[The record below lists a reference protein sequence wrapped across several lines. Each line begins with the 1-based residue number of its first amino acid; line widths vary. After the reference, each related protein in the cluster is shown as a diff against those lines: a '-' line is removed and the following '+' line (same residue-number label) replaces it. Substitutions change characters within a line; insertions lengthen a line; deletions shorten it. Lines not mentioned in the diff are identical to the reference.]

1 MQEQNKLKFLEYITN
16 KRTKKG
22 DKLTDNTIKSYT
34 NQYNTLFK
42 TFRTDKPNFVNNPEN
57 VFKVLEKEFSNIGTL
72 KLKINIVILILDVF
86 FTDNK
91 NYTENKK
98 IYTEYLTNI
107 WNLIKEQ
114 EATAEPTEKQ
124 VERSLTKEQN
134 DLIISMLLKKVKYS
148 IKTPEDLEILKQ
160 LIVYLIYDT
169 HKLRGDLGVSRL
181 ILNTDK
187 EFNNMTD
194 NTNYIVIDKDKKEVY
209 YYQVNYKTKNTYKDN
224 KIKLNDE
231 IYKYIVKLF
240 NYYTKLKIKKKW
252 FLYQK
257 DLKTLKPFNQDNF
270 SKFYLNIGLSTIGK
284 ITSLQINRTQ
294 DASENINEI
303 EIIKSKSKNQNHS
316 INTHINT
323 YAKKGLPSKN

>member
-1 MQEQNKLKFLEYITN
+1 MQRQNQLKFLEYITN
-16 KRTKKG
+16 KRTKIG
-22 DKLTDNTIKSYT
+22 NKLTDNTIKSYT
-34 NQYNTLFK
+34 NNYNTLLK
-42 TFRTDKPNFVNNPEN
+42 TFKTDKPNFVNNPEN

-72 KLKINIVILILDVF
+72 KLKINVVILILDVF
-86 FTDNK
+86 YSDSK

-98 IYTEYLTNI
+98 IYTDYLTNI

-124 VERSLTKEQN
+124 VNRSLTKEQN
-134 DLIISMLLKKVKYS
+134 DLIISILLKKVKYS

-187 EFNNMTD
+187 EFNNMAD
-194 NTNYIVIDKDKKEVY
+194 NTNYIVIDKVKKEVY
-209 YYQVNYKTKNTYKDN
+209 YYQVNYKTKNAYKEN
-224 KIKLNDE
+224 KITLNNE
-231 IYKYIVKLF
+231 IYKYILKLF
-240 NYYTKLKIKKKW
+240 NYYNKLKIKKKW

-257 DLKTLKPFNQDNF
+257 DLIKPMNQDNF
-270 SKFYLNIGLSTIGK
+270 SKFYLNIGKSTIGK

-294 DASENINEI
+294 DASEDI
-303 EIIKSKSKNQNHS
+303 EAIETIKNKSINQNHS
-316 INTHINT
+316 MNTHIKT

>member
-1 MQEQNKLKFLEYITN
+1 MN
-16 KRTKKG
+16 
-22 DKLTDNTIKSYT
+22 
-34 NQYNTLFK
+34 
-42 TFRTDKPNFVNNPEN
+42 
-57 VFKVLEKEFSNIGTL
+57 
-72 KLKINIVILILDVF
+72 
-86 FTDNK
+86 
-91 NYTENKK
+91 
-98 IYTEYLTNI
+98 
-107 WNLIKEQ
+107 
-114 EATAEPTEKQ
+114 
-124 VERSLTKEQN
+124 RSLTKEEN
-134 DLIISMLLKKVKYS
+134 ELIISTLLKKVKYS

-187 EFNNMTD
+187 EFNNMID
-194 NTNYIVIDKDKKEVY
+194 NTNYIVIDKVKKEVY

-240 NYYTKLKIKKKW
+240 NYYNKLKIKKKW

-257 DLKTLKPFNQDNF
+257 DLIKPMNQDNF
-270 SKFYLNIGLSTIGK
+270 SKFYLNIGKSTIGK
-284 ITSLQINRTQ
+284 ITSLQINRIQ
-294 DASENINEI
+294 DSSEDIEAI

-323 YAKKGLPSKN
+323 YAKKGLPKKQ

>member
-1 MQEQNKLKFLEYITN
+1 MQRQNQIKFIEYITN

-34 NQYNTLFK
+34 NQYNTLLK
-42 TFRTDKPNFVNNPEN
+42 TFKTDKPNFVNNPEN

-72 KLKINIVILILDVF
+72 KLKINVVLIILEVF

-124 VERSLTKEQN
+124 VNRSLTKEEN
-134 DLIISMLLKKVKYS
+134 DLIISTLLKKVKYS

-187 EFNNMTD
+187 EFNNMAD
-194 NTNYIVIDKDKKEVY
+194 NTNYIVIDKVKKEVY

-224 KIKLNDE
+224 KIKLNNE

-257 DLKTLKPFNQDNF
+257 DLKNLKPFNHDNF
-270 SKFYLNIGLSTIGK
+270 SKFYSNIGLSTIGK
-284 ITSLQINRTQ
+284 NTSLQINRTQ

-303 EIIKSKSKNQNHS
+303 ELIKSKSKSQNHS
-316 INTHINT
+316 LNTHINT

>member
-1 MQEQNKLKFLEYITN
+1 MQRQNQIKFLEYITN

-34 NQYNTLFK
+34 NQYNTLLKTFK
-42 TFRTDKPNFVNNPEN
+42 TDKVNFVNNPEN
-57 VFKVLEKEFSNIGTL
+57 VFKVLEKEFTNIGTL
-72 KLKINIVILILDVF
+72 KLKINVVILILDVF

-98 IYTEYLTNI
+98 IYTDYLTNI

-114 EATAEPTEKQ
+114 EEKAEPTQKQ
-124 VERSLTKEQN
+124 LDRSLTKEEN
-134 DLIISMLLKKVKYS
+134 ELIISTLLKKVKYS
-148 IKTPEDLEILKQ
+148 IKTPEDLEVLKKT
-160 LIVYLIYDT
+160 IIYLIYNS
-169 HKLRGDLGVSRL
+169 HKMRGDLGVSRF

-187 EFNNMTD
+187 EFNNMVD
-194 NTNYIVIDKDKKEVY
+194 NTNYIVIDKVKKEVY

-240 NYYTKLKIKKKW
+240 NYYNKLKIKKKW

-257 DLKTLKPFNQDNF
+257 DLKTPFNQDNF
-270 SKFYLNIGLSTIGK
+270 SKFYLNIGKSTIGK

-303 EIIKSKSKNQNHS
+303 EIIKNKSKNQNHS
-316 INTHINT
+316 LNTHINT

>member
-22 DKLTDNTIKSYT
+22 DKLTDNTIKSYN
-34 NQYNTLFK
+34 NQYNTLLKTFK
-42 TFRTDKPNFVNNPEN
+42 TDKVNFVNNPDN

-72 KLKINIVILILDVF
+72 KLKINVVILILDVF

-124 VERSLTKEQN
+124 VNRSLTKEEN
-134 DLIISMLLKKVKYS
+134 DLIISTLLKKVKYS

-194 NTNYIVIDKDKKEVY
+194 NTNYIVIDKVKKEVY

-224 KIKLNDE
+224 KIKLNNE
-231 IYKYIVKLF
+231 IYKYIVKLY
-240 NYYTKLKIKKKW
+240 NYYNKLKIKKKW

-257 DLKTLKPFNQDNF
+257 DLKNLKPFNQDNF

-303 EIIKSKSKNQNHS
+303 EIIKNKSKNQNHS
-316 INTHINT
+316 LNTHINT

>member
-1 MQEQNKLKFLEYITN
+1 MQRQNQLKFLEYITN
-16 KRTKKG
+16 KKTKKG
-22 DKLTDNTIKSYT
+22 DKLTDNTIKSYN

-42 TFRTDKPNFVNNPEN
+42 SFKTDKPNFVNNPEN

-72 KLKINIVILILDVF
+72 KLKINVVLIILEVF

-114 EATAEPTEKQ
+114 EATAEPTQKQ
-124 VERSLTKEQN
+124 VERSLTKEENQT
-134 DLIISMLLKKVKYS
+134 IISTLLKKVKYS

-169 HKLRGDLGVSRL
+169 HKLRGDLGVSRF

-194 NTNYIVIDKDKKEVY
+194 NTNYIVINKVKREVY
-209 YYQVNYKTKNTYKDN
+209 Y
-224 KIKLNDE
+224 
-231 IYKYIVKLF
+231 
-240 NYYTKLKIKKKW
+240 
-252 FLYQK
+252 
-257 DLKTLKPFNQDNF
+257 
-270 SKFYLNIGLSTIGK
+270 
-284 ITSLQINRTQ
+284 
-294 DASENINEI
+294 
-303 EIIKSKSKNQNHS
+303 
-316 INTHINT
+316 
-323 YAKKGLPSKN
+323 

>member
-16 KRTKKG
+16 KKTKKG
-22 DKLTDNTIKSYT
+22 DKLTDNTIKSYN

-42 TFRTDKPNFVNNPEN
+42 TFRTDKPNFVNNPEH

-72 KLKINIVILILDVF
+72 KLKINVVILILDVF
-86 FTDNK
+86 YSDSK
-91 NYTENKK
+91 KYTENKK

-114 EATAEPTEKQ
+114 EATAEPTQKQ
-124 VERSLTKEQN
+124 LTRSLTKEEN
-134 DLIISMLLKKVKYS
+134 DLIISTLLKKVKYS

-160 LIVYLIYDT
+160 LIVYLIYDKF
-169 HKLRGDLGVSRL
+169 KLRGDLGVSRL
-181 ILNTDK
+181 ILKIDK

-257 DLKTLKPFNQDNF
+257 DLIKPMNQDNF
-270 SKFYLNIGLSTIGK
+270 SKFYLNIGKIIGK

>member
-1 MQEQNKLKFLEYITN
+1 MQRQNQIKFLEYITN
-16 KRTKKG
+16 KRTKTG
-22 DKLTDNTIKSYT
+22 DKLTDNTIKSYS
-34 NQYNTLFK
+34 NQYNTLLKTFK
-42 TFRTDKPNFVNNPEN
+42 TDKVNFVNNPDN
-57 VFKVLEKEFSNIGTL
+57 VFKVLEKEFTNIGTL
-72 KLKINIVILILDVF
+72 KLKINVVILILDVF
-86 FTDNK
+86 YSDNK

-98 IYTEYLTNI
+98 IYTDYLTNI

-114 EATAEPTEKQ
+114 EEKAEPTQKQ
-124 VERSLTKEQN
+124 LDRSLTKEEN
-134 DLIISMLLKKVKYS
+134 ELIISTLLKKVKYS
-148 IKTPEDLEILKQ
+148 IKTPEDLEVLKKT
-160 LIVYLIYDT
+160 IIYLIYNS
-169 HKLRGDLGVSRL
+169 HKMRGDLGVSRF

-187 EFNNMTD
+187 EFNNMVD
-194 NTNYIVIDKDKKEVY
+194 NTNYIVIDKVKKEVY

-240 NYYTKLKIKKKW
+240 NYYNKLKIKKKW

-257 DLKTLKPFNQDNF
+257 DLKTPFNQDNF
-270 SKFYLNIGLSTIGK
+270 SKFYSNIGKSTIGK

-303 EIIKSKSKNQNHS
+303 EIIKNKSKNQNHS
-316 INTHINT
+316 LNTHINT

>member
-1 MQEQNKLKFLEYITN
+1 MQRQNQIKFLEYITN

-34 NQYNTLFK
+34 NQYNTLLKTFK
-42 TFRTDKPNFVNNPEN
+42 TDKVNFVNNPEN
-57 VFKVLEKEFSNIGTL
+57 VFKVLEKEFTNIGTL
-72 KLKINIVILILDVF
+72 KLKINVVILILDVF

-98 IYTEYLTNI
+98 IYTDYLTNI

-114 EATAEPTEKQ
+114 EEKAEPTQKQ
-124 VERSLTKEQN
+124 LDRSLTKEEN
-134 DLIISMLLKKVKYS
+134 ELIISTLLKKVKYS
-148 IKTPEDLEILKQ
+148 IKTPEDLEVLKKT
-160 LIVYLIYDT
+160 IIYLIYNS
-169 HKLRGDLGVSRL
+169 HKMRGDLGVSRF

-187 EFNNMTD
+187 EFNNMVD
-194 NTNYIVIDKDKKEVY
+194 NTNYIVIDKVKKEVY

-240 NYYTKLKIKKKW
+240 NYYNKLKIKKKW

-257 DLKTLKPFNQDNF
+257 DLKTPFNQDNF
-270 SKFYLNIGLSTIGK
+270 SKFYSNIGKSTIGK

-303 EIIKSKSKNQNHS
+303 EIIKNKSKNQNHS
-316 INTHINT
+316 LNTHINT

>member
-1 MQEQNKLKFLEYITN
+1 MQRQNQLKFLEYITN
-16 KRTKKG
+16 KRTKRG

-34 NQYNTLFK
+34 NQYNTLLKSFK
-42 TFRTDKPNFVNNPEN
+42 TDKVNFVNNPDN

-72 KLKINIVILILDVF
+72 KLKINVIILILDVF
-86 FTDNK
+86 YSDSK

-98 IYTEYLTNI
+98 IYTDYLTNI

-124 VERSLTKEQN
+124 VNRSLTKEEN
-134 DLIISMLLKKVKYS
+134 DLIISTLLKKVKYS

-160 LIVYLIYDT
+160 LIIYLIYNT
-169 HKLRGDLGVSRL
+169 FKMRGDLAVSRF

-187 EFNNMTD
+187 EFNNMVD
-194 NTNYIVIDKDKKEVY
+194 NTNYIVIDKVKKEVY

-231 IYKYIVKLF
+231 IYKYILKLF
-240 NYYTKLKIKKKW
+240 NYYTKMKIKKKW

-257 DLKTLKPFNQDNF
+257 DLKNPKPFNQDNF
-270 SKFYLNIGLSTIGK
+270 SKFYLNIGKETIGK

-303 EIIKSKSKNQNHS
+303 EIIKNKSKNQNHS
-316 INTHINT
+316 VNTHIRT

>member
-1 MQEQNKLKFLEYITN
+1 MQRQNQIKFLEYITN

-34 NQYNTLFK
+34 NQYNTLLKTFK
-42 TFRTDKPNFVNNPEN
+42 TDKVNFVNNPEN

-72 KLKINIVILILDVF
+72 KLKINVVILILDVF
-86 FTDNK
+86 YSDSK

-98 IYTEYLTNI
+98 IYTDYLTNI

-114 EATAEPTEKQ
+114 EATAEPTQKQ
-124 VERSLTKEQN
+124 VERSLTKEEN
-134 DLIISMLLKKVKYS
+134 DLIISTLLKKVKYS

-187 EFNNMTD
+187 EFNNMVD
-194 NTNYIVIDKDKKEVY
+194 NTNYIVIDKVKKEVY
-209 YYQVNYKTKNTYKDN
+209 YYQVNYKTKNTYKEN

-231 IYKYIVKLF
+231 IYKYIVKLY
-240 NYYTKLKIKKKW
+240 NYYNKLKIKKKW

-257 DLKTLKPFNQDNF
+257 DLKTPFNQDNF
-270 SKFYLNIGLSTIGK
+270 SKFYSNIGKSTIGK

-303 EIIKSKSKNQNHS
+303 EIIKNKSKNQNHS

>member
-1 MQEQNKLKFLEYITN
+1 MQRQNQLKFLEYITN

-22 DKLTDNTIKSYT
+22 DKLTDNTIKSYN

-124 VERSLTKEQN
+124 LTRSLTKEEN
-134 DLIISMLLKKVKYS
+134 DLIISTLLKKVKYS

-181 ILNTDK
+181 ILKTDK
-187 EFNNMTD
+187 EFNNMID

-231 IYKYIVKLF
+231 IYKYILKLF

-257 DLKTLKPFNQDNF
+257 DLKTPFNQDNF
-270 SKFYLNIGLSTIGK
+270 SKFYLNIGKDTIGK

-294 DASENINEI
+294 DASEDI
-303 EIIKSKSKNQNHS
+303 EAIETIKNKSKNQNHS
-316 INTHINT
+316 MNTHIKT

>member
-1 MQEQNKLKFLEYITN
+1 MQRQNQIKFLEYITN
-16 KRTKKG
+16 KKTKKG
-22 DKLTDNTIKSYT
+22 DKLTDNTIKSYN

-42 TFRTDKPNFVNNPEN
+42 SFKTDKPNFVNNPEN

-72 KLKINIVILILDVF
+72 KLKINVVLIILEVF

-114 EATAEPTEKQ
+114 EATAEPTQKQ
-124 VERSLTKEQN
+124 VERSLTKEENQT
-134 DLIISMLLKKVKYS
+134 IISTLLKKVKYS

-169 HKLRGDLGVSRL
+169 HKLRGDLGVSRF

-194 NTNYIVIDKDKKEVY
+194 NTNYIVIDKVKKEVY
-209 YYQVNYKTKNTYKDN
+209 YYQVNYKTKNAYKEN
-224 KIKLNDE
+224 KITLNNE
-231 IYKYIVKLF
+231 IYKYILKLF
-240 NYYTKLKIKKKW
+240 NYYTKMKIKKKW

-257 DLKTLKPFNQDNF
+257 DLIKPMNQDNF
-270 SKFYLNIGLSTIGK
+270 SKFYLNIGKSTIGK

-294 DASENINEI
+294 DASEDI
-303 EIIKSKSKNQNHS
+303 EAIETMKNKSKNQNHS

>member
-1 MQEQNKLKFLEYITN
+1 MQEQNKIKFLEYITN

-22 DKLTDNTIKSYT
+22 DKLTDNTIKSYN

-57 VFKVLEKEFSNIGTL
+57 VFNVLEKEFSNIGTL
-72 KLKINIVILILDVF
+72 KLKINVVILILDVF
-86 FTDNK
+86 YSYNK
-91 NYTENKK
+91 NYTKNKK
-98 IYTEYLTNI
+98 IYTDYLTNI

-124 VERSLTKEQN
+124 VNRSITKTEN
-134 DLIISMLLKKVKYS
+134 DLIISTLLKKVKYS

-187 EFNNMTD
+187 EFNNMVD
-194 NTNYIVIDKDKKEVY
+194 NTNYIVIDKKDKKEVY
-209 YYQVNYKTKNTYKDN
+209 YYQVNYKTKNTYKEN

-231 IYKYIVKLF
+231 IYKYILKLF
-240 NYYTKLKIKKKW
+240 NYYTKMKIKKKW

-257 DLKTLKPFNQDNF
+257 DLIKPMNQDNF
-270 SKFYLNIGLSTIGK
+270 SKFYLNIGKSTIGK

-294 DASENINEI
+294 DASEDI
-303 EIIKSKSKNQNHS
+303 EAIETMKNKSKNQNHS

>member
-22 DKLTDNTIKSYT
+22 DKLTDNTIKSYN
-34 NQYNTLFK
+34 NQYNTLLKTFK
-42 TFRTDKPNFVNNPEN
+42 TDKVNFVNNPDN

-72 KLKINIVILILDVF
+72 KLKINVVILILDVF

-114 EATAEPTEKQ
+114 EATAEPTQKQ
-124 VERSLTKEQN
+124 IDRSLTKEEN
-134 DLIISMLLKKVKYS
+134 ELIISTLLKKVKYS

-194 NTNYIVIDKDKKEVY
+194 NTNYIVIDKVKKEVY

-224 KIKLNDE
+224 KIKLNNE
-231 IYKYIVKLF
+231 IYKYIVKLY
-240 NYYTKLKIKKKW
+240 NYYNKLKIKKKW

-257 DLKTLKPFNQDNF
+257 DLKNLKPFNQDNF

-303 EIIKSKSKNQNHS
+303 EIIKNKSKNQNHS
-316 INTHINT
+316 LNTHINT

>member
-34 NQYNTLFK
+34 NQYNTLLKSFK
-42 TFRTDKPNFVNNPEN
+42 TDKVNFVNNPEN

-72 KLKINIVILILDVF
+72 KLKINVVILILDVF
-86 FTDNK
+86 YSDSK

>member
-1 MQEQNKLKFLEYITN
+1 MQEQNKIKFLEYITN

-22 DKLTDNTIKSYT
+22 DKLTDNTIKSYN

-72 KLKINIVILILDVF
+72 KLKINVVILILDVF
-86 FTDNK
+86 YSDSK

-98 IYTEYLTNI
+98 IYTDYLTNI

-114 EATAEPTEKQ
+114 EATAEPTQKQ
-124 VERSLTKEQN
+124 VERSLTKEEN
-134 DLIISMLLKKVKYS
+134 DLIISTLLKKVKYS

-181 ILNTDK
+181 ILKTDK
-187 EFNNMTD
+187 EFNNMVN

-209 YYQVNYKTKNTYKDN
+209 YYQVNYKTKSAYKDN
-224 KIKLNDE
+224 KITLNNE
-231 IYKYIVKLF
+231 IYKYILKLF
-240 NYYTKLKIKKKW
+240 NYYTKMKIKKKW

-257 DLKTLKPFNQDNF
+257 DLIKPMNQDNF

-294 DASENINEI
+294 DASEDI
-303 EIIKSKSKNQNHS
+303 EAIETIKNKSINQNHS
-316 INTHINT
+316 MNTHIKT

>member
-16 KRTKKG
+16 KRTKNG
-22 DKLTDNTIKSYT
+22 DKLTDNTIKSYN

-42 TFRTDKPNFVNNPEN
+42 TFKTDKTNFVNNPEN

-72 KLKINIVILILDVF
+72 KLKINVVILILDVF
-86 FTDNK
+86 YSDSK
-91 NYTENKK
+91 KYTENKK

-124 VERSLTKEQN
+124 VNRSLTKEEN
-134 DLIISMLLKKVKYS
+134 ELIISTLLKKVKYS

-160 LIVYLIYDT
+160 LIVYLIYDKF
-169 HKLRGDLGVSRL
+169 KLRGDLGVSRL
-181 ILNTDK
+181 ILKTDK
-187 EFNNMTD
+187 EFNNMND

-209 YYQVNYKTKNTYKDN
+209 YYQVNYKTKNAYKEN
-224 KIKLNDE
+224 KITLNNE

-240 NYYTKLKIKKKW
+240 NYYNKLKIKKKW

-270 SKFYLNIGLSTIGK
+270 SKFYLNIGKIIGK

>member
-1 MQEQNKLKFLEYITN
+1 MQQQNQIKFLEYITN
-16 KRTKKG
+16 KKTKKG
-22 DKLTDNTIKSYT
+22 DKLTDNTIKSYN

-42 TFRTDKPNFVNNPEN
+42 SFKTDKPNFVNNPEN

-72 KLKINIVILILDVF
+72 KLKINVVLIILEVF

-91 NYTENKK
+91 NFTENKK
-98 IYTEYLTNI
+98 IYTDYLTNI

-124 VERSLTKEQN
+124 VERSLTKHEN
-134 DLIISMLLKKVKYS
+134 DLIISTLLKKVKYS
-148 IKTPEDLEILKQ
+148 IKTAEDLEILKQ
-160 LIVYLIYDT
+160 LIVYLIYNN

-181 ILNTDK
+181 ILNNDK
-187 EFNNMTD
+187 EFNNMVD
-194 NTNYIVIDKDKKEVY
+194 NTNYIVIDKVKKEVY

-257 DLKTLKPFNQDNF
+257 ELKNLKPFNQDNF
-270 SKFYLNIGLSTIGK
+270 SKFYSNIGLSTIGK

-303 EIIKSKSKNQNHS
+303 EIIKNKSKNQNHS

>member
-1 MQEQNKLKFLEYITN
+1 MQEQNKIKFLEYITN

-22 DKLTDNTIKSYT
+22 DKLTDNTIKSYN

-57 VFKVLEKEFSNIGTL
+57 VFNVLEKEFSNIGTL
-72 KLKINIVILILDVF
+72 KLKINVVILILDVF
-86 FTDNK
+86 YSDNK
-91 NYTENKK
+91 NYTKNKK
-98 IYTEYLTNI
+98 IYTDYLTNI

-124 VERSLTKEQN
+124 VNRSITKTEN
-134 DLIISMLLKKVKYS
+134 DLIISTLLKKVKYS

-187 EFNNMTD
+187 EFNNMVD
-194 NTNYIVIDKDKKEVY
+194 NTNYIVIDKKDKKEVY
-209 YYQVNYKTKNTYKDN
+209 YYQVNYKTKNTYKEN

-231 IYKYIVKLF
+231 IYKYILKLF
-240 NYYTKLKIKKKW
+240 NYYTKMKIKKKW

-257 DLKTLKPFNQDNF
+257 DLIKPMNQDNF
-270 SKFYLNIGLSTIGK
+270 SKFYLNIGKSTIGK

-294 DASENINEI
+294 DASEDI
-303 EIIKSKSKNQNHS
+303 EAIETMKNKSKNQNHS

>member
-16 KRTKKG
+16 KRTKRG

-124 VERSLTKEQN
+124 VERSLTKEEN
-134 DLIISMLLKKVKYS
+134 DLIISTLLKKVKYS

-160 LIVYLIYDT
+160 LIVYLIYDKF
-169 HKLRGDLGVSRL
+169 KLRGDLGVSRL
-181 ILNTDK
+181 ILKTDK
-187 EFNNMTD
+187 EFNNMVN

-240 NYYTKLKIKKKW
+240 NYYNKLKIKKKW

-257 DLKTLKPFNQDNF
+257 DLIKPMNQDNF
-270 SKFYLNIGLSTIGK
+270 SKFYLNIGKSTIGK
-284 ITSLQINRTQ
+284 ITSLQINRIQ
-294 DASENINEI
+294 DSSEDIEAI

-323 YAKKGLPSKN
+323 YAKKGLPKKQ

>member
-16 KRTKKG
+16 KRTKRG

-124 VERSLTKEQN
+124 VERSLTKEEN
-134 DLIISMLLKKVKYS
+134 DLIISTLLKKVKYS

-160 LIVYLIYDT
+160 LIVYLIYDKF
-169 HKLRGDLGVSRL
+169 KLRGDLGVSRL
-181 ILNTDK
+181 ILKTDK
-187 EFNNMTD
+187 EFNNMVN

-240 NYYTKLKIKKKW
+240 NYYNKLKIKKKW

-257 DLKTLKPFNQDNF
+257 DLKTEFNSNNF
-270 SKFYLNIGLSTIGK
+270 TKFYQNIGLSTINK
-284 ITSLQINRTQ
+284 PTFLQINRTQ
-294 DASENINEI
+294 HASEDI
-303 EIIKSKSKNQNHS
+303 EAIETLKNKSKIQNHS
-316 INTHINT
+316 INTHIRT
-323 YAKKGLPSKN
+323 YAKKGLPKKQ

>member
-1 MQEQNKLKFLEYITN
+1 MQRQNKLKFLEYITN

-22 DKLTDNTIKSYT
+22 DKLTDNTIKSYN

-57 VFKVLEKEFSNIGTL
+57 VFNVLEKEFSNIGTL
-72 KLKINIVILILDVF
+72 KLKINVVILILDVF
-86 FTDNK
+86 YSDNK
-91 NYTENKK
+91 NYTKNKK
-98 IYTEYLTNI
+98 IYTDYLTNI

-124 VERSLTKEQN
+124 VNRSITKTEN
-134 DLIISMLLKKVKYS
+134 DLIISTLLKKVKYS

-187 EFNNMTD
+187 EFNNMVD
-194 NTNYIVIDKDKKEVY
+194 NTNYIVIDKKDKKEVY
-209 YYQVNYKTKNTYKDN
+209 YYQVNYKTKNTYKEN

-231 IYKYIVKLF
+231 IYKYILKLF
-240 NYYTKLKIKKKW
+240 NYYTKMKIKKKW

-257 DLKTLKPFNQDNF
+257 DLIKPMNQDNF
-270 SKFYLNIGLSTIGK
+270 SKFYLNIGKSTIGK

-294 DASENINEI
+294 DASEDI
-303 EIIKSKSKNQNHS
+303 EAIETMKNKSKNQNHS

>member
-22 DKLTDNTIKSYT
+22 DKLTDNTIKSYN

-124 VERSLTKEQN
+124 VERSLTKEEN
-134 DLIISMLLKKVKYS
+134 DLIISTLLKKVKYS

-160 LIVYLIYDT
+160 LIVYLIYDKF
-169 HKLRGDLGVSRL
+169 KLRGDLGVSRL
-181 ILNTDK
+181 ILKTDK
-187 EFNNMTD
+187 EFNNMVN

-240 NYYTKLKIKKKW
+240 NYYNKLKIKKKW

-257 DLKTLKPFNQDNF
+257 DLIKPMNQDNF
-270 SKFYLNIGLSTIGK
+270 SKFYLNIGKSTIGK
-284 ITSLQINRTQ
+284 ITSLQINRIQ
-294 DASENINEI
+294 DSSEDIEAI

-323 YAKKGLPSKN
+323 YAKKGLPKKQ

>member
-1 MQEQNKLKFLEYITN
+1 MQRQNQLKFLEYITN
-16 KRTKKG
+16 KKTKKG
-22 DKLTDNTIKSYT
+22 DKLTDNTIKSYN

-42 TFRTDKPNFVNNPEN
+42 SFKTDKPNFVNNPEN

-72 KLKINIVILILDVF
+72 KLKINVVLIILEVF

-114 EATAEPTEKQ
+114 EATAEPTQKQ
-124 VERSLTKEQN
+124 VERSLTKEENQT
-134 DLIISMLLKKVKYS
+134 IISTLLKKVKYS

-169 HKLRGDLGVSRL
+169 HKLRGDLGVSRF

-194 NTNYIVIDKDKKEVY
+194 NTNYIVIDKVKKEVY
-209 YYQVNYKTKNTYKDN
+209 YYQVNYKTKNAYKEN
-224 KIKLNDE
+224 KITLNNE
-231 IYKYIVKLF
+231 IYKYILKLF
-240 NYYTKLKIKKKW
+240 NYYTKMKIKKKW

-257 DLKTLKPFNQDNF
+257 DLIKPMNQDNF
-270 SKFYLNIGLSTIGK
+270 SKFYLNIGKSTIGK

-294 DASENINEI
+294 DASEDI
-303 EIIKSKSKNQNHS
+303 EAIETMKNKSKNQNHS